1 MIFNCQRKNFSPYL
15 DDAFFIHQIEAPD
28 EATARVMMF
37 NRSNSR
43 DWLDL
48 NKTIVW
54 STEEWIAL

>member
-1 MIFNCQRKNFSPYL
+1 MIFNCQRVR
-15 DDAFFIHQIEAPD
+15 DAWGLYHIHRIEAPD

-48 NKTIVW
+48 NKTLCW
-54 STEEWIAL
+54 STEDWIAT